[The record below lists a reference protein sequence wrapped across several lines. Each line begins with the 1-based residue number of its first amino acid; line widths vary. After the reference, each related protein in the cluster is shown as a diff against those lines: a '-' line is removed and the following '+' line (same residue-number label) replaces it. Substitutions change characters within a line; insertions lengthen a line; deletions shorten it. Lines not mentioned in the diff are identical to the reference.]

1 MPSPSVSR
9 RPSPAGRS
17 PAARR
22 DLIAACVAGLVLFLG
37 GASFSQNLE
46 FANESVRFMQVHAI
60 VEGGT
65 LSIDMFRPG
74 RNNDV
79 SIHGGH
85 LYPNKAPGQA
95 LLGVPF
101 YWFAKH
107 GLGIAPAHPL
117 DNLSRYLARLGTSTL
132 ALGLLGFALF
142 RTARR
147 LGGAPGDAAA
157 MVLAYGFGS
166 IALIRAMLFG
176 GHQLAAGLSFL
187 AFAGIVA
194 ISRGGTSPA
203 GHPSARAFG
212 AGLAAGLAAL
222 SDYTAM
228 FTALALSVFLLGRP
242 VPARSKAAF
251 LAGGLPCAVALAA
264 YNAACFGGPF
274 RMSYQFLT
282 NPEFAEGAG
291 RGLYGVAAPDPGAL
305 LAILFSPARGLF
317 FIMPM
322 FAFSLLGLRRM
333 WRDGLR
339 PEVTLIA
346 VVAMGY
352 LIINAGFYGWHGGW
366 TFGPRYLTP
375 MLPFLALPLA
385 FAPLRTVSFLLL
397 AGLSLF
403 QVLPVAATINQIPEP
418 VANPLVEI
426 VIPLLREGLGAVS
439 LGSALGL
446 RGFWSLLPAI
456 ALPAAIGLVL
466 LRMAGPVSR
475 SVEPAALKVASFLV
489 AVAVLAALSTVRT
502 DPEHF
507 VHCARAELLKRIQA
521 AGAPGPGPD
530 VLQREAGLCTAG
542 RELGAGRTARP

>member
-1 MPSPSVSR
+1 
-9 RPSPAGRS
+9 
-17 PAARR
+17 
-22 DLIAACVAGLVLFLG
+22 
-37 GASFSQNLE
+37 
-46 FANESVRFMQVHAI
+46 
-60 VEGGT
+60 
-65 LSIDMFRPG
+65 
-74 RNNDV
+74 
-79 SIHGGH
+79 
-85 LYPNKAPGQA
+85 
-95 LLGVPF
+95 
-101 YWFAKH
+101 
-107 GLGIAPAHPL
+107 
-117 DNLSRYLARLGTSTL
+117 
-132 ALGLLGFALF
+132 
-142 RTARR
+142 
-147 LGGAPGDAAA
+147 
-157 MVLAYGFGS
+157 
-166 IALIRAMLFG
+166 
-176 GHQLAAGLSFL
+176 
-187 AFAGIVA
+187 
-194 ISRGGTSPA
+194 
-203 GHPSARAFG
+203 
-212 AGLAAGLAAL
+212 
-222 SDYTAM
+222 
-228 FTALALSVFLLGRP
+228 
-242 VPARSKAAF
+242 
-251 LAGGLPCAVALAA
+251 
-264 YNAACFGGPF
+264 
-274 RMSYQFLT
+274 
-282 NPEFAEGAG
+282 
-291 RGLYGVAAPDPGAL
+291 
-305 LAILFSPARGLF
+305 
-317 FIMPM
+317 
-322 FAFSLLGLRRM
+322 
-333 WRDGLR
+333 
-339 PEVTLIA
+339 
-346 VVAMGY
+346 MGY